1 MTGTI
6 RCFVNERGQSVP
18 SGATVREAVAAFDA
32 GLADRLGKG
41 EAYVTDARGIRVPA
55 DHPLTGGAILR
66 VVVSARAA
74 VDDPDA

>member
-1 MTGTI
+1 MTATI
-6 RCFVNERGQSVP
+6 RCFVNERGQTVP
-18 SGATVREAVAAFDA
+18 SGATAQEAVAAFDPA
-32 GLADRLGKG
+32 LAARLEKG

-55 DHPLTGGAILR
+55 DHPLSGGAILR

>member
-18 SGATVREAVAAFDA
+18 AGATVREAVAALDA
-32 GLADRLGKG
+32 ALADRVVKG
-41 EAYVTDARGIRVPA
+41 EAYVTDARGIRVPS

>member
-1 MTGTI
+1 MTATI
-6 RCFVNERGQSVP
+6 RCFVNERGQTVP
-18 SGATVREAVAAFDA
+18 AGATVRQAVAVFDPA
-32 GLADRLGKG
+32 LAERVGKG

>member
-1 MTGTI
+1 MAATI
-6 RCFVNERGQSVP
+6 RCFVNERGQTVP
-18 SGATVREAVAAFDA
+18 AGATVRQAVAAFDPA
-32 GLADRLGKG
+32 LAERVGQG
-41 EAYVTDARGIRVPA
+41 EAYVTDARGIRVAP

>member
-6 RCFVNERGQSVP
+6 RCFVNEQGRSVP
-18 SGATVREAVAAFDA
+18 AGSTVREAVAALDA
-32 GLADRLGKG
+32 ALADRVVNG
-41 EAYVTDARGIRVPA
+41 EAYVTDARGIRVPS

-66 VVVSARAA
+66 VVVSARTA

>member
-1 MTGTI
+1 MPDTI
-6 RCFVNERGQSVP
+6 RCFVNERGQTVP
-18 SGATVREAVAAFDA
+18 AGATVQDAVASFDPA
-32 GLADRLGKG
+32 LATRVGKG
-41 EAYVTDARGIRVPA
+41 EAYVTDARGIRVTP